1 MLQPA
6 KDTLEDD
13 DDDSWMRS
21 PRQEDQVGTKTYQR
35 RQEFNKKRSKSE
47 MPHNMISDSIRE
59 LNKEDCSDSRQDEN
73 SARDIIYG
81 GHDVEFQSIQASDST
96 GVRQ

>member
-1 MLQPA
+1 
-6 KDTLEDD
+6 
-13 DDDSWMRS
+13 
-21 PRQEDQVGTKTYQR
+21 
-35 RQEFNKKRSKSE
+35 

-96 GVRQ
+96 GIRQ